1 MIVYNMPIVF
11 RKMYI
16 YIYFSTRKMMD
27 HYGEEKNPFFVFRQW
42 VENIATQKQVQ
53 PIMYGKKFASDN
65 YQKVHLYLF
74 VHFRALCHFRR
85 QIDTF
90 LTS

>member
-1 MIVYNMPIVF
+1 
-11 RKMYI
+11 
-16 YIYFSTRKMMD
+16 MD

-65 YQKVHLYLF
+65 YQKSICTYLSISG
-74 VHFRALCHFRR
+74 HCAILGDKWIR
-85 QIDTF
+85 
-90 LTS
+90 S

>member
-1 MIVYNMPIVF
+1 MEK
-11 RKMYI
+11 RK
-16 YIYFSTRKMMD
+16 T
-27 HYGEEKNPFFVFRQW
+27 PFLFLDNGLRT
-42 VENIATQKQVQ
+42 ATQKQVQ

-65 YQKVHLYLF
+65 NQKVHLYLF

-85 QIDTF
+85 QMDTF